1 MAGLGISLRGI
12 GKAVKKGISKIS
24 NMSDKTAGTVTM
36 TGVGPSVV
44 GGGELLK
51 RKKKKNSS
59 PKAKTKKTK
68 LGPMG
73 PRPTGRPK
81 LPGGPPGT
89 RPKMGPKASPTPKF
103 KFEIPTRDKFKKM

>member
-1 MAGLGISLRGI
+1 MAGLGIALRGI

-36 TGVGPSVV
+36 TGVGASVV

-51 RKKKKNSS
+51 HKKKKNSK
-59 PKAKTKKTK
+59 PKAKSKKTK

-73 PRPTGRPK
+73 PRPTGRPE
-81 LPGGPPGT
+81 LTG
-89 RPKMGPKASPTPKF
+89 GPKAKPTPKF
-103 KFEIPTRDKFKKM
+103 KFEIPTRDKFKKMSNGKK

>member
-36 TGVGPSVV
+36 TGVGASVV
-44 GGGELLK
+44 GGGELLI
-51 RKKKKNSS
+51 RKKKKNSP